1 MLFGEY
7 YVGGWGRSDKN
18 DKSWNFC
25 FVRKEVKIWK
35 QKGELWKML
44 GTMNYRN
51 LWGRR
56 LLLELEQQREEAE
69 KTGGGNQS
77 QGASC

>member
-1 MLFGEY
+1 MFGEY

-18 DKSWNFC
+18 DKQWNFC

-35 QKGELWKML
+35 WKGELWKML
-44 GTMNYRN
+44 GTMNLRN
-51 LWGRR
+51 LWGQK
-56 LLLELEQQREEAE
+56 LFLELEQQREAE

-77 QGASC
+77 QRVSC